1 MAVTVLG
8 IYVADLVF
16 FGQKIPQA
24 GETVLGN
31 NFVVGPGGKGSN
43 QAVAASKAG
52 ANTHFISKIGDD
64 QFGRM
69 AIEMYDEAKVDYS
82 KVSISEDYST
92 GAAAIMVD
100 EVTGANAINVYPGAS
115 GAITKKDIDE
125 AEQAIRD
132 SKIFLTQ
139 LEAPKDVVM
148 YTLKKAS
155 DLGVTTILNPAPA
168 AHIDE
173 SVFPLIDYFT
183 PNEIEASFYVKHQV
197 ETHDDARKAADSLLD
212 MGIKNVVIT
221 LGERGAF
228 FANANEAFLCPVATL
243 KTPVVDTTGAG
254 DAFNAGLAVALTE
267 NVSVQEAMAFASAT
281 AGLST
286 TKIGTAKAMPSR
298 EQIEASLRGE

>member
-1 MAVTVLG
+1 M
-8 IYVADLVF
+8 
-16 FGQKIPQA
+16 
-24 GETVLGN
+24 GN

-52 ANTHFISKIGDD
+52 VKTHFISKIGDD

-82 KVSISEDYST
+82 NVVISKDFST

-115 GAITKKDIDE
+115 GAITKKDIDD
-125 AEQAIRD
+125 AEQAIKN

-183 PNEIEASFYVKHQV
+183 PNEIEASFYVNHQV
-197 ETHDDARKAADSLLD
+197 ETHDDARRAAESLLD
-212 MGIKNVVIT
+212 MGVKNVVIT

-228 FANANEAFLCPVATL
+228 FASAHEAFFCPVATL

-267 NVSVQEAMAFASAT
+267 NMSVQEAMAFASAT

>member
-16 FGQKIPQA
+16 FGQKIPQG

-52 ANTHFISKIGDD
+52 VKTHFISKIADD

-82 KVSISEDYST
+82 NVSISEDYAT

-115 GAITKKDIDE
+115 GAITKKDIDD
-125 AEQAIRD
+125 AEQTIRN

-168 AHIDE
+168 AHIE
-173 SVFPLIDYFT
+173 KSVFPLIDYFT
-183 PNEIEASFYVKHQV
+183 PNEIEASFYVNHQV
-197 ETHDDARKAADSLLD
+197 ETHDDARRAAESLLD

-228 FANANEAFLCPVATL
+228 FASAHEAFLCPVATL

-267 NVSVQEAMAFASAT
+267 NMSVQEAMAFASAT

-298 EQIEASLRGE
+298 EQIEESLP

>member
-82 KVSISEDYST
+82 NVVISKDYST

-115 GAITKKDIDE
+115 GAITKKDIDD
-125 AEQAIRD
+125 AEQAIKN

-148 YTLKKAS
+148 CTLKKAS

-168 AHIDE
+168 DHIDK

-183 PNEIEASFYVKHQV
+183 PNEIEASFYVNHQV
-197 ETHDDARKAADSLLD
+197 ETHDDARRAANSLLN

-228 FANANEAFLCPVATL
+228 FANAHEAFSCPVATL
-243 KTPVVDTTGAG
+243 QTPVVDTTGAG

-267 NVSVQEAMAFASAT
+267 NTPVQEAMAFASAT

-298 EQIEASLRGE
+298 EQIEGSLRG

>member
-43 QAVAASKAG
+43 QAVATSKAG
-52 ANTHFISKIGDD
+52 AKTHFISKIGDD

-82 KVSISEDYST
+82 NVVISKDYST

-115 GAITKKDIDE
+115 GAITKKDIDD
-125 AEQAIRD
+125 AEQAIKN

-168 AHIDE
+168 DHIDK

-183 PNEIEASFYVKHQV
+183 PNEIEASFYVNHQV
-197 ETHDDARKAADSLLD
+197 ETHDDARRAADSLLN

-228 FANANEAFLCPVATL
+228 FANAHEAFSCPVATL
-243 KTPVVDTTGAG
+243 QTPVVDTTGAG

-267 NVSVQEAMAFASAT
+267 NMPVQEAMAFASAT

-298 EQIEASLRGE
+298 EQIEASLRSE

>member
-1 MAVTVLG
+1 VAVTVLG
-8 IYVADLVF
+8 IYVADLVL
-16 FGQKIPQA
+16 FGQKIPRA

-52 ANTHFISKIGDD
+52 VKTHFISKIGDD

-82 KVSISEDYST
+82 NVSISEDFST

-115 GAITKKDIDE
+115 GAMTKKDIDD
-125 AEQAIRD
+125 AEPAIRN

-139 LEAPKDVVM
+139 LEAPKETVM
-148 YTLKKAS
+148 YALKKAS

-168 AHIDE
+168 ACIE
-173 SVFPLIDYFT
+173 KSVFPLVDYFT
-183 PNEIEASFYVKHQV
+183 PNEIEASFYVNHQV
-197 ETHDDARKAADSLLD
+197 ETNDDARRAAKSLLD
-212 MGIKNVVIT
+212 MGVKNVVIT

-228 FANANEAFLCPVATL
+228 FASAHEAFFCPVATL
-243 KTPVVDTTGAG
+243 KSPVVDTTGAG

-267 NVSVQEAMAFASAT
+267 NMSVQEAMAFASAT

>member
-52 ANTHFISKIGDD
+52 VKTHFISKIGDD

-82 KVSISEDYST
+82 NVSISEDHST

-115 GAITKKDIDE
+115 GAMTKKDIDD
-125 AEQAIRD
+125 AEPAIRN

-139 LEAPKDVVM
+139 LEAPKETVM
-148 YTLKKAS
+148 YALKKAS

-168 AHIDE
+168 ACIDK
-173 SVFPLIDYFT
+173 SVLPLIDYFT
-183 PNEIEASFYVKHQV
+183 PNEIEASFYVNHKV
-197 ETHDDARKAADSLLD
+197 ETPDDARKAAQSLLD

-221 LGERGAF
+221 LGERGSF
-228 FANANEAFLCPVATL
+228 FANAHEAFFCPVATL

-254 DAFNAGLAVALTE
+254 DAFNAGLAVGLAE
-267 NVSVQEAMAFASAT
+267 NMSVREAMAFASAT

-286 TKIGTAKAMPSR
+286 TKIGTAKAMPNR
-298 EQIEASLRGE
+298 EQIEECLGGK

>member
-168 AHIDE
+168 DHIAK

-183 PNEIEASFYVKHQV
+183 PNEIEASFYVNHRV
-197 ETHDDARKAADSLLD
+197 ETHDDARRAADSLLN

-228 FANANEAFLCPVATL
+228 FANAHEAFSCPVATL
-243 KTPVVDTTGAG
+243 QIPVVDTTGAG

-267 NVSVQEAMAFASAT
+267 NMPVQEAMAFASAT

-298 EQIEASLRGE
+298 EQIEGSLRG

>member
-1 MAVTVLG
+1 
-8 IYVADLVF
+8 
-16 FGQKIPQA
+16 
-24 GETVLGN
+24 
-31 NFVVGPGGKGSN
+31 
-43 QAVAASKAG
+43 
-52 ANTHFISKIGDD
+52 
-64 QFGRM
+64 
-69 AIEMYDEAKVDYS
+69 MYDEAKVDYS
-82 KVSISEDYST
+82 NVGISEDYST

-115 GAITKKDIDE
+115 GAITKKDIDD
-125 AEQAIRD
+125 AEQTIGN

-139 LEAPKDVVM
+139 LEAPKATVV
-148 YTLKKAS
+148 YALKKAS

-168 AHIDE
+168 APIE
-173 SVFPLIDYFT
+173 KSVFPLIDYFT
-183 PNEIEASFYVKHQV
+183 PNEIEASFYVNHQI
-197 ETHDDARKAADSLLD
+197 ETHDDARRAAESLLD

-228 FANANEAFLCPVATL
+228 FASAHEAFLCPVATL

-267 NVSVQEAMAFASAT
+267 NMSVQEAMAFASAT

-298 EQIEASLRGE
+298 EQIEESLRGK

>member
-1 MAVTVLG
+1 MSAVSQIEFDSKNKFALSASPADHSSYKSCHVLSLRYLHRDRAITDIQTMHPSRENHGCRTTAVTVLG

-52 ANTHFISKIGDD
+52 VKTHFISKIGDD

-82 KVSISEDYST
+82 NVSISKDYST

-115 GAITKKDIDE
+115 GAMTKKDIDD
-125 AEQAIRD
+125 AEQAIRN

-139 LEAPKDVVM
+139 LEARNGNVRAE
-148 YTLKKAS
+148 KAS
-155 DLGVTTILNPAPA
+155 DLGVTTMLNPAPA
-168 AHIDE
+168 ACIDK

-183 PNEIEASFYVKHQV
+183 PNEIEAVFTSTIRLKRLMMRAKPQKLTGYGV
-197 ETHDDARKAADSLLD
+197 
-212 MGIKNVVIT
+212 KNVVIT
-221 LGERGAF
+221 LGEVAF
-228 FANANEAFLCPVATL
+228 FASAHEAFFARCL
-243 KTPVVDTTGAG
+243 KNP
-254 DAFNAGLAVALTE
+254 
-267 NVSVQEAMAFASAT
+267 
-281 AGLST
+281 
-286 TKIGTAKAMPSR
+286 R
-298 EQIEASLRGE
+298 R

>member
-31 NFVVGPGGKGSN
+31 NFVIGPGGKGSN
-43 QAVAASKAG
+43 QAVATSKAG
-52 ANTHFISKIGDD
+52 VKTHFISKIGDD

-69 AIEMYDEAKVDYS
+69 AIEMYDEAQVDYS
-82 KVSISEDYST
+82 NVSISEDYST

-100 EVTGANAINVYPGAS
+100 EVTGANAINVYTGAS
-115 GAITKKDIDE
+115 GAITRKDIDD
-125 AEQAIRD
+125 ADQAIRS

-139 LEAPKDVVM
+139 LEAPTDAVT
-148 YTLKKAS
+148 YALKKAS

-168 AHIDE
+168 ASIE
-173 SVFPLIDYFT
+173 KSVFPLIDYFT
-183 PNEIEASFYVKHQV
+183 PNEIEASFYVNHQV
-197 ETHDDARKAADSLLD
+197 ETHDDARRAAESLLD

-228 FANANEAFLCPVATL
+228 FANAHEAFSCPVATL
-243 KTPVVDTTGAG
+243 KTAVVDTTGAG

-267 NVSVQEAMAFASAT
+267 NMSVQEAMAFASAT

-298 EQIEASLRGE
+298 EQIEESLRGK

>member
-16 FGQKIPQA
+16 FGQKIPKA
-24 GETVLGN
+24 GETILGN

-43 QAVAASKAG
+43 QAVATSKAG
-52 ANTHFISKIGDD
+52 VKTHFISKIGDD

-82 KVSISEDYST
+82 NVSISEDFST

-115 GAITKKDIDE
+115 GAITKKDIDD
-125 AEQAIRD
+125 AEQTIGN

-139 LEAPKDVVM
+139 LEAPKDTVV
-148 YTLKKAS
+148 YALKKAS

-168 AHIDE
+168 APIE
-173 SVFPLIDYFT
+173 KSVFPLIDYFT
-183 PNEIEASFYVKHQV
+183 PNEIEASFYVNHQI
-197 ETHDDARKAADSLLD
+197 ETHDDARRAAESLLD

-228 FANANEAFLCPVATL
+228 FASAHEAFLCPVATL

-267 NVSVQEAMAFASAT
+267 NMSVQEAMAFASAT

-298 EQIEASLRGE
+298 EQIEESLRGK

>member
-82 KVSISEDYST
+82 NVVISKDFST

-115 GAITKKDIDE
+115 GAITKKDIDD
-125 AEQAIRD
+125 AEQAIKN

-168 AHIDE
+168 DHIDK

-183 PNEIEASFYVKHQV
+183 PNEIEASFYVNHQV
-197 ETHDDARKAADSLLD
+197 ETHDDARRAANSLLN

-228 FANANEAFLCPVATL
+228 FANAHEAFSCPVATL
-243 KTPVVDTTGAG
+243 QTPVVDTTGAG

-267 NVSVQEAMAFASAT
+267 NMPVQEAMAFASAT

-298 EQIEASLRGE
+298 EQIEESLRG

>member
-31 NFVVGPGGKGSN
+31 DFVVGPGGKGSN
-43 QAVAASKAG
+43 QAVATSKAG
-52 ANTHFISKIGDD
+52 VKTHFISKIGDD

-82 KVSISEDYST
+82 NVVISKDYST

-115 GAITKKDIDE
+115 GAITKKDIDD
-125 AEQAIRD
+125 AEQAIRN

-139 LEAPKDVVM
+139 LEAPRDVVM

-168 AHIDE
+168 DHIDK

-183 PNEIEASFYVKHQV
+183 PNEIEASFYVNHQV
-197 ETHDDARKAADSLLD
+197 ETHDDARRAADSLLN

-228 FANANEAFLCPVATL
+228 FANAHEAFSCPVATL
-243 KTPVVDTTGAG
+243 QTPVVDTTGAG

-267 NVSVQEAMAFASAT
+267 NMPVQEAMAFASAT

-298 EQIEASLRGE
+298 EQIEESLRG

>member
-1 MAVTVLG
+1 
-8 IYVADLVF
+8 
-16 FGQKIPQA
+16 
-24 GETVLGN
+24 LGN

-43 QAVAASKAG
+43 QAVATSKAG
-52 ANTHFISKIGDD
+52 VKTHFISKIGDD

-69 AIEMYDEAKVDYS
+69 AIEMYDEAQVDYS
-82 KVSISEDYST
+82 NVSISEDYST

-100 EVTGANAINVYPGAS
+100 EVTGANAINVYTGAS
-115 GAITKKDIDE
+115 GAITRKDIDD
-125 AEQAIRD
+125 AEQAIRS

-139 LEAPKDVVM
+139 LEAPTDAVT
-148 YTLKKAS
+148 YALKKAS

-168 AHIDE
+168 ASIE
-173 SVFPLIDYFT
+173 KSVFPLIDYFT
-183 PNEIEASFYVKHQV
+183 PNEIEASFYVNHQV
-197 ETHDDARKAADSLLD
+197 ETRDDARRAATSLLD

-228 FANANEAFLCPVATL
+228 FASAHEAFFCPVAAL
-243 KTPVVDTTGAG
+243 KAPVVDTTGAG

-267 NVSVQEAMAFASAT
+267 NMNVQEAMAFASAT

-298 EQIEASLRGE
+298 EQIEDSLRSK

>member
-31 NFVVGPGGKGSN
+31 DFVVGPGGKGSN
-43 QAVAASKAG
+43 QAVATSKAG
-52 ANTHFISKIGDD
+52 VKTHFISKIGDD

-82 KVSISEDYST
+82 NVVISKDYST

-115 GAITKKDIDE
+115 GAITKKDIAD
-125 AEQAIRD
+125 AEQAIRN

-168 AHIDE
+168 DHIDK

-183 PNEIEASFYVKHQV
+183 PNEIEASFYVNHQV
-197 ETHDDARKAADSLLD
+197 ETHDDARRAADSLLN

-228 FANANEAFLCPVATL
+228 FANAHEAFSCPVATL
-243 KTPVVDTTGAG
+243 QTPVVDTTGAG

-267 NVSVQEAMAFASAT
+267 NMPVQEAMAFASAT

-298 EQIEASLRGE
+298 EQIEESLRG

>member
-1 MAVTVLG
+1 MAVSVLG

-24 GETVLGN
+24 GETVLGSN
-31 NFVVGPGGKGSN
+31 CVIGPGGKGSN
-43 QAVAASKAG
+43 QAVAISKAG
-52 ANTHFISKIGDD
+52 VKTHFISKIGNDE
-64 QFGRM
+64 FGRM
-69 AIEMYDEAKVDYS
+69 ATEIYDEAKVDYS
-82 KVSISEDYST
+82 NVSISEDYST

-115 GAITKKDIDE
+115 GAMTKKDIDD
-125 AEQAIRD
+125 AEQAIRN

-139 LEAPKDVVM
+139 LEAPKDAVM
-148 YTLKKAS
+148 YALKKAS

-168 AHIDE
+168 ASIE
-173 SVFPLIDYFT
+173 KSVFPLIDYFT
-183 PNEIEASFYVKHQV
+183 PNEIEASFYVNHEV
-197 ETHDDARKAADSLLD
+197 ETRDDARRAAESLLD

-221 LGERGAF
+221 LGEKGAF
-228 FANANEAFLCPVATL
+228 FANAHEAFFCPVATL

-267 NVSVQEAMAFASAT
+267 NMSVQEAMAFASTT

-286 TKIGTAKAMPSR
+286 TKIGTAKAMPGR
-298 EQIEASLRGE
+298 EQIEECLRGE

>member
-52 ANTHFISKIGDD
+52 AKTHFISKIGDD

-197 ETHDDARKAADSLLD
+197 ETHDDARRAADSLLD
-212 MGIKNVVIT
+212 RGIKNVVIT

-254 DAFNAGLAVALTE
+254 DAFNAGLAVALME

>member
-1 MAVTVLG
+1 
-8 IYVADLVF
+8 
-16 FGQKIPQA
+16 
-24 GETVLGN
+24 
-31 NFVVGPGGKGSN
+31 
-43 QAVAASKAG
+43 
-52 ANTHFISKIGDD
+52 
-64 QFGRM
+64 M

-82 KVSISEDYST
+82 NLSISEDYST

-115 GAITKKDIDE
+115 GAMTKKDIDD
-125 AEQAIRD
+125 AEPAIGN

-139 LEAPKDVVM
+139 LEAPKETVM
-148 YTLKKAS
+148 YALKKAS

-168 AHIDE
+168 ACIE
-173 SVFPLIDYFT
+173 KSVFPLVDYFT
-183 PNEIEASFYVKHQV
+183 PNEIEASFYVNHQI
-197 ETHDDARKAADSLLD
+197 ETHDDARRAAESLLD
-212 MGIKNVVIT
+212 MGVKNVVIT

-228 FANANEAFLCPVATL
+228 FASAHEAFFCPVATL

-267 NVSVQEAMAFASAT
+267 NMSVQEAMAFASAT